1 MGKKS
6 NSSSKGNNSNGNV
19 NPSIDP
25 KADSD
30 ANQENVPE
38 VIPDEFKKVMM
49 DFINDFTTTF
59 PEYSDKLKDNFVVVS
74 VETNGNIVA
83 EEMLEEGRVKTLYEY
98 CKTVYPARFFDILYK
113 NVEIFNKDNTNVD
126 VNFLPEINFKDVWNT
141 PDISDNT
148 RETIWKYLQLILF
161 SIITNISNRDS
172 FGDTAKLFEAINEDE
187 LKSKLEE
194 TIKNMQ
200 DLFMGDEK
208 NGGATGAG
216 DNSKFGEN
224 INMEDFEKFAEQFKD
239 FSPDKMGIDMSQ
251 FEGLKGFPGFPDFK
265 DFKDFLSKKKGE
277 AGEAGESGEA
287 GEAGSSSSD
296 SKTQTEMPDPE
307 AIHEHISKLLNGKI
321 GALAKEIAEE
331 TAKDFDLGIDMENV
345 ENVNMSNVFQ
355 KLFKNPGKLMNMVKN
370 VGKKLD
376 DKFKKGDIKES
387 ELMKEASD
395 LLSNMKNMPGMKDLS
410 SMLGKMGMSGLGGLA
425 GLGGKGGKINM
436 GALQSHLQ
444 QNMKNAKMKERM
456 QSKLQQKQQAQQLAQ
471 QQALLQAQQQSA
483 KNSQQKQNSG
493 SNNNIR
499 PNTSV
504 YVASSGETIQQ
515 TPRTARPTNDNIVLE
530 VLPTTSTTTATNDP
544 KVEVLETPEVTGK
557 TLTGYEQPVSGQ
569 NKKKKNK
576 QKK

>member
-1 MGKKS
+1 MGKKN
-6 NSSSKGNNSNGNV
+6 NSSSKGNNSNSKSNANV
-19 NPSIDP
+19 NSGIDP
-25 KADSD
+25 EINEDNITEA
-30 ANQENVPE
+30 
-38 VIPDEFKKVMM
+38 IPDEFKKVMM

-83 EEMLEEGRVKTLYEY
+83 EEMLDEGRVKMLYEY
-98 CKTVYPARFFDILYK
+98 CKTVYPVRFFDILYK
-113 NVEIFNKDNTNVD
+113 NVEIFNKDNVNVD
-126 VNFLPEINFKDVWNT
+126 VNFLPDINFKDVWNT

-200 DLFMGDEK
+200 NLFMGDEK
-208 NGGATGAG
+208 TGGATGAG
-216 DNSKFGEN
+216 DNSKFGDN

-239 FSPDKMGIDMSQ
+239 FSPENIGIDMSQ
-251 FEGLKGFPGFPDFK
+251 FERLKGFPGFPDFK
-265 DFKDFLSKKKGE
+265 DFLSKKKGGAGG
-277 AGEAGESGEA
+277 AGEAGGAEGDSETG
-287 GEAGSSSSD
+287 SSSD
-296 SKTQTEMPDPE
+296 SKGQTEMPNPE

-331 TAKDFDLGIDMENV
+331 TAKDFDLGIDLGIDMDNAENI
-345 ENVNMSNVFQ
+345 NMSNVFQ

-395 LLSNMKNMPGMKDLS
+395 LLSNMKNMPGMGDLS

-444 QNMKNAKMKERM
+444 QNMKHAKMKERM
-456 QSKLQQKQQAQQLAQ
+456 QSKLQQKQQAQQQAL
-471 QQALLQAQQQSA
+471 QQAM
-483 KNSQQKQNSG
+483 NTTHQKPNSG
-493 SNNNIR
+493 SNNNNNNNTR

-515 TPRTARPTNDNIVLE
+515 TPRTAKPPNTSQPTNDNIVLE
-530 VLPTTSTTTATNDP
+530 VLPVATTETT
-544 KVEVLETPEVTGK
+544 V
-557 TLTGYEQPVSGQ
+557 TGYEQPISGQ

-576 QKK
+576 HKK

>member
-19 NPSIDP
+19 NPCIDP

-59 PEYSDKLKDNFVVVS
+59 PEYSEKLKDNFVVVS
-74 VETNGNIVA
+74 IETNGNIVA
-83 EEMLEEGRVKTLYEY
+83 EEILDEGRVKTLYEY
-98 CKTVYPARFFDILYK
+98 CKTVYPVRFFDILYK
-113 NVEIFNKDNTNVD
+113 NVDIFNKENVNVD
-126 VNFLPEINFKDVWNT
+126 VNFLPDINFKDVWNT

-187 LKSKLEE
+187 LKNKLEE

-200 DLFMGDEK
+200 DLFMGGEN
-208 NGGATGAG
+208 NGDATGAG
-216 DNSKFGEN
+216 DKSKFGDN

-251 FEGLKGFPGFPDFK
+251 FEGLKGFP
-265 DFKDFLSKKKGE
+265 DFKDFLYKKKGE
-277 AGEAGESGEA
+277 AGEAGEA
-287 GEAGSSSSD
+287 GFFSSD
-296 SKTQTEMPDPE
+296 SKSQTEMPNPE

-331 TAKDFDLGIDMENV
+331 TAKDFDLGIDIDNA

-436 GALQSHLQ
+436 GALQSQLQ
-444 QNMKNAKMKERM
+444 QNMKHAKMKERM
-456 QSKLQQKQQAQQLAQ
+456 QSKLQQKQQAQQQ
-471 QQALLQAQQQSA
+471 VMNTTHQNP
-483 KNSQQKQNSG
+483 NSS
-493 SNNNIR
+493 SINNNTR

-504 YVASSGETIQQ
+504 YMASSGETIQQ
-515 TPRTARPTNDNIVLE
+515 TPRNAKPPNASQPKNDNIMLE
-530 VLPTTSTTTATNDP
+530 VLSVESASASASLSNVESIEKTETN
-544 KVEVLETPEVTGK
+544 
-557 TLTGYEQPVSGQ
+557 LTGYEHTITGQ
-569 NKKKKNK
+569 HKKKKNK
-576 QKK
+576 HKK

>member
-1 MGKKS
+1 MGKKN
-6 NSSSKGNNSNGNV
+6 NSSSKSNNANLNSGTNSQSN
-19 NPSIDP
+19 P
-25 KADSD
+25 D
-30 ANQENVPE
+30 ANPNANPE

-74 VETNGNIVA
+74 LETNGNVVA
-83 EEMLEEGRVKTLYEY
+83 EDMFDEGRVKLLYEY
-98 CKTVYPARFFDILYK
+98 SKSVYPARFFDILYK
-113 NVEIFNKDNTNVD
+113 NVEIFSKDNTNTN
-126 VNFLPEINFKDVWNT
+126 VNVKFLPDIDFKEVWNT

-161 SIITNISNRDS
+161 SIITNVSDRNS

-187 LKSKLEE
+187 LKNKLEE
-194 TIKNMQ
+194 TFKNMQ
-200 DLFMGDEK
+200 NMFMGGEENKGDAK
-208 NGGATGAG
+208 DGDATDTG
-216 DNSKFGEN
+216 DNTKFGDEM
-224 INMEDFEKFAEQFKD
+224 NMEDFEKFAEQFKN
-239 FSPDKMGIDMSQ
+239 FSPEKMGIDMSQ
-251 FEGLKGFPGFPDFK
+251 FEGLKGFPGFPDFN
-265 DFKDFLSKKKGE
+265 FKNNGDKGDKGE
-277 AGEAGESGEA
+277 KSEKSEKSENN
-287 GEAGSSSSD
+287 ENGSSSE
-296 SKTQTEMPDPE
+296 SKTQPEMPNPE

-331 TAKDFDLGIDMENV
+331 TAKDFDLGIDMENA
-345 ENVNMSNVFQ
+345 ENINMSNVFQ

-395 LLSNMKNMPGMKDLS
+395 LLSNMKNMPGMGDLS

-456 QSKLQQKQQAQQLAQ
+456 QSKLQQKQQ
-471 QQALLQAQQQSA
+471 QQASQTT
-483 KNSQQKQNSG
+483 QQKPNSG
-493 SNNNIR
+493 SNNTTR
-499 PNTSV
+499 PNNSV
-504 YVASSGETIQQ
+504 YVAPTGENIQQ
-515 TPRTARPTNDNIVLE
+515 TPRVAKPPTVGADATVNVPQTNENIVLD
-530 VLPTTSTTTATNDP
+530 TSSTSNTHHENSS
-544 KVEVLETPEVTGK
+544 ENNS
-557 TLTGYEQPVSGQ
+557 TGYETAVNTK

-576 QKK
+576 HKK